1 MQHPSI
7 RTLTGAQ
14 PTTRLDPA
22 TTALI
27 AIDFQN
33 EYFDGRMPIP
43 DGLPALRQARR
54 LIDLDVPLLGV
65 NFGKVGFLA
74 EFTVEDVQRH
84 WDSIAAGKCRISQFK
99 KLTSRLCPGPSSV
112 RTFALKCL

>member
-54 LIDLDVPLLGV
+54 LIEAADRHAMPVFHVQNGV
-65 NFGKVGFLA
+65 RGGLPAKPSGLC
-74 EFTVEDVQRH
+74 
-84 WDSIAAGKCRISQFK
+84 S
-99 KLTSRLCPGPSSV
+99 LTIL
-112 RTFALKCL
+112 